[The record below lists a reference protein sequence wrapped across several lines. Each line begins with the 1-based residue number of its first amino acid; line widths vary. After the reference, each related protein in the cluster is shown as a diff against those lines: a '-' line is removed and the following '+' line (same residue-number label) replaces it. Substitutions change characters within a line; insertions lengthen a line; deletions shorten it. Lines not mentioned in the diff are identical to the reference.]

1 MSRNRQQGI
10 VLVVT
15 LILLVVLTLFVL
27 SSTRMTTGNLRIVG
41 NMQNKKVVDAVAQQ
55 AIEEVLSKIA
65 PFYTP
70 TALLTTTQTLPSGI
84 KVQDVKISDR
94 TCIRAVTAPGYSAV
108 SGISPED
115 TFWNL
120 SVDVTDSISGSK
132 TVVTQG
138 VRIRLPAGNCP

>member
-1 MSRNRQQGI
+1 MRRNRQQGL
-10 VLVVT
+10 VLVLT

-27 SSTRMTTGNLRIVG
+27 SSTRLSTGNLRIVG
-41 NMQNKKVVDAVAQQ
+41 NMQTRKAVDGVAQQ
-55 AIEEVLSKIA
+55 TIEQVLSSIA

-70 TALLTTTQTLPSGI
+70 NAAVVASPTPPSGMT
-84 KVQDVKISDR
+84 VTVSNR
-94 TCIRAVTAPGYSAV
+94 TCTIATTAPGYSAV
-108 SGISPED
+108 AGVSPED

-120 SVDVTDSISGSK
+120 SVTVTDAISNST

>member
-41 NMQNKKVVDAVAQQ
+41 NMQGKKMVDALAQQ
-55 AIEEVLSKIA
+55 TVEQVLSSIA

-70 TALLTTTQTLPSGI
+70 TTVIIPDPPAPSGMN
-84 KVQDVKISDR
+84 VAVSNR
-94 TCIRAVTAPGYSAV
+94 TCIRATTAPGYSAV
-108 SGISPED
+108 SGVSPED

-120 SVDVTDSISGSK
+120 SVDVTDTITGAK
-132 TVVTQG
+132 TLVTQG